1 MHRTNKSKVFF
12 VYYQR
17 IINFLAKQ
25 SCYKHQR
32 LPVWCQT
39 ATEWILQHRTHA
51 EHITKCDLGA
61 PKHVTKSHRIGRS
74 IFGILGALG
83 MPGFSQIS
91 HIQHSKMLRLVY
103 FAPNNNNKAKQLKRN
118 FSSVLSE
125 YPRRQAEAS
134 SVHFGVTF
142 TYLVL

>member
-32 LPVWCQT
+32 SPVWCQT
-39 ATEWILQHRTHA
+39 ATKCILQNQTHT

-61 PKHVTKSHRIGRS
+61 PKHMTESHRIGRS

-83 MPGFSQIS
+83 MPWFPQIS
-91 HIQHSKMLRLVY
+91 RTQHSEMLSLVY
-103 FAPNNNNKAKQLKRN
+103 FAPNNNNKAKQFKGKFLRSFRHVLGAKPKFFRSILM
-118 FSSVLSE
+118 SSLSIWC
-125 YPRRQAEAS
+125 
-134 SVHFGVTF
+134 
-142 TYLVL
+142 